1 MSLYEKIGKLIKQ
14 NKLYEI
20 YNTNYSSN
28 DSGIEALISELLLSN
43 KIDSENLLSSNIIN
57 NNKMLTKNDFEEA
70 QNLIKNCSS
79 ENQMV
84 LMAIL
89 EIQLSLMQNENNYI
103 KYEKINEKI
112 IEKNIYWVIS
122 KEIHKRL
129 HKDKKENEFDEYC
142 HYIHDQKEKYIL
154 SSEYNFKYENIDSII
169 CKLKY
174 NNKNIEFIA
183 IKTIFISF
191 YNLTCEYI
199 EKYIEIN
206 EYNKK
211 SRYYEYLIFEYI
223 VNDFIY
229 LYDNLKFVDIDFNQS
244 LNNFKKMYN
253 IDFSFEDLFKDIFF
267 NAIFHNQILGCQ
279 FIHGFFSHDNNIKE
293 VLIKILSLLNN
304 QTIPL
309 NKNICKFLNIENLF
323 NFKIDLTSKIIEKN
337 EQLHICVGI
346 RAIEKEYKVKN
357 EDEKDNELVS
367 KKEIIY
373 MSGSLDKNENKKIN
387 LISNM
392 TKINMEKIFLDI
404 ENNNIET
411 IPIIKEKIIVS
422 NKKDI
427 NIKINEDEK
436 DIQNINQN
444 YSSKEHSNINNNM
457 TENYK
462 IKKDKNEIV
471 NMENKSL
478 DEVYEYISKDN
489 KVKNKKKNKKRN
501 KGKTKKN
508 DKNNENIEKEA
519 NDLEDPIV
527 LQFKN
532 DINERIIFASAIR
545 KIKPLISDNWIK
557 AISSY

>member
-57 NNKMLTKNDFEEA
+57 NNKMFTKNDFEEA

-253 IDFSFEDLFKDIFF
+253 INFSFEDLFKDIFF

-373 MSGSLDKNENKKIN
+373 MSGSLDKNENKRIN

-444 YSSKEHSNINNNM
+444 YTSKEHSNINNNM

-508 DKNNENIEKEA
+508 GKNNENIEKEA

>member
-508 DKNNENIEKEA
+508 GKNNENIEKEA

>member
-57 NNKMLTKNDFEEA
+57 NNKMFTKNDFEEA

-444 YSSKEHSNINNNM
+444 YISKEHSNINNNM

-508 DKNNENIEKEA
+508 GKNNENIEKEA